1 MMKEYDIWFAAGC
14 FWGAQK
20 FFKLVDGVIFTEVGF
35 ANGYTVDPTYKKVY
49 TDTTGHA
56 ECVHVRYDAEKVP
69 LRVLVELFLKIVD
82 PFSINRQGEDEGT
95 RYRTGIYYEDSERDL
110 PEIEK
115 VIRPFEEKEG
125 KRVAVEIEPLH
136 CFYRAEDYHQDYL
149 DKNPGGYC
157 HLSPEIFKLAK
168 QLKNMGKSLVKLLC
182 VIDMQNDFISGSLG
196 TEEAEAVVPAV
207 VEKIA
212 NWDGPTIATRDTH
225 FEQTY
230 LSTQEGRYLPVKHC
244 IRGTQGWEI
253 EPRVAEALKNSRCIG
268 IVDKEHFA
276 EAPQAQSSSRT
287 LADFVQSLKSDG
299 SSLEITLI
307 GVCTDIC
314 VVSNALMLKSMFPE
328 NHFTVDS
335 SCCAG
340 TTPDNHDSALK
351 VLRSCQIDVI

>member
-1 MMKEYDIWFAAGC
+1 ME
-14 FWGAQK
+14 
-20 FFKLVDGVIFTEVGF
+20 
-35 ANGYTVDPTYKKVY
+35 KK
-49 TDTTGHA
+49 A
-56 ECVHVRYDAEKVP
+56 
-69 LRVLVELFLKIVD
+69 L
-82 PFSINRQGEDEGT
+82 
-95 RYRTGIYYEDSERDL
+95 
-110 PEIEK
+110 
-115 VIRPFEEKEG
+115 
-125 KRVAVEIEPLH
+125 
-136 CFYRAEDYHQDYL
+136 
-149 DKNPGGYC
+149 
-157 HLSPEIFKLAK
+157 
-168 QLKNMGKSLVKLLC
+168 KLLC

-212 NWDGPTIATRDTH
+212 NWDGQTIATRDTH

-253 EPRVAEALKNSRCIG
+253 EPRVAEALKSSRCIG

-276 EAPQAQSSSRT
+276 EAPQAQSGSRT
-287 LADFVQSLKSDG
+287 LADFVQSLKSEG

-328 NHFTVDS
+328 DHFTVDS

-340 TTPDNHDSALK
+340 TTPAHHDSALN

>member
-1 MMKEYDIWFAAGC
+1 MK
-14 FWGAQK
+14 K
-20 FFKLVDGVIFTEVGF
+20 
-35 ANGYTVDPTYKKVY
+35 
-49 TDTTGHA
+49 
-56 ECVHVRYDAEKVP
+56 
-69 LRVLVELFLKIVD
+69 
-82 PFSINRQGEDEGT
+82 SI
-95 RYRTGIYYEDSERDL
+95 
-110 PEIEK
+110 
-115 VIRPFEEKEG
+115 
-125 KRVAVEIEPLH
+125 
-136 CFYRAEDYHQDYL
+136 
-149 DKNPGGYC
+149 
-157 HLSPEIFKLAK
+157 
-168 QLKNMGKSLVKLLC
+168 VKLLC

-196 TEEAEAVVPAV
+196 TEEAVAVVPAV
-207 VEKIA
+207 VEKIR

-225 FEQTY
+225 CDETY
-230 LSTQEGRYLPVKHC
+230 MSTQEGSYLPVKHC

-253 EPRVAEALKNSRCIG
+253 EPRVAEALNSSRCIG

-276 EAPQAQSSSRT
+276 EAPQAQSESKT
-287 LADFVQSLKSDG
+287 LADFVQSLKSED

>member
-253 EPRVAEALKNSRCIG
+253 EPRVAEALKSSRCIG